1 LDASAG
7 LIPSLD
13 EIIKEFAEDTSSI
26 EKVAGKVKAAVVD
39 LNDKYAPYYLKVIE
53 KVTNSHDY
61 VTKELARLERVYAK
75 GGFAPEKWV
84 PLRAAR
90 WRPC

>member
-1 LDASAG
+1 MDTSAG

-13 EIIKEFAEDTSSI
+13 EIVNEFAEDVSSL

-39 LNDKYAPYYLKVIE
+39 LNDKYALYYVKVID
-53 KVTNSHDY
+53 KVAKSGDY

-75 GGFAPEKWV
+75 GGLAPEK
-84 PLRAAR
+84 
-90 WRPC
+90 